1 MTLALIYGAGSGAL
15 HALTGPDHVLSLG
28 PLALRRPHDSLR
40 VGLHWGLGHAFGTL
54 LLALPALL
62 LAELIELERLAAHGT
77 RIAGV
82 ALMATAVLSLLSL
95 LRAHGTASALESRSP
110 LVVGVVHGLTGAA
123 SLLLVLPMIASGS
136 MARTLS
142 FLFAFGLG
150 SALAMAGLTFAIARV
165 GQRLRAANVRRAQ
178 WALTGAG
185 FAVGALFLGS

>member
-40 VGLHWGLGHAFGTL
+40 VGLHWGFGHALGTL

-62 LAELIELERLAAHGT
+62 FAELIALERLAAHGT
-77 RIAGV
+77 RIAGF
-82 ALMATAVLSLLSL
+82 ALMATAALSCLSL
-95 LRAHGTASALESRSP
+95 LRARGRASALETRSP
-110 LVVGVVHGLTGAA
+110 LFVGVVHGLTGAA

-136 MARTLS
+136 IALTLS
-142 FLFAFGLG
+142 FLVAFGFG

-165 GQRLRAANVRRAQ
+165 GQRLKARNVQRAQ
-178 WALTGAG
+178 WALTLAG
-185 FAVGALFLGS
+185 FAVGALLLAS

>member
-40 VGLHWGLGHAFGTL
+40 VGLHWGVGHAFGTL

-62 LAELIELERLAAHGT
+62 LAELIDLERLAEHGT

-95 LRAHGTASALESRSP
+95 LRAHGRASSLESRSP

-136 MARTLS
+136 TALTLS
-142 FLFAFGLG
+142 FLLAFGLG
-150 SALAMAGLTFAIARV
+150 SAFAMAGLTFAIARV
-165 GQRLRAANVRRAQ
+165 GQSLRAENVRRAQ

-185 FAVGALFLGS
+185 VAVGALFLSS